1 MPTRIASGTAE
12 NVQTD
17 LPATDDTSS
26 PARARPAPYPTQK
39 NGVSTFDASELQQLL
54 STDASSLDFFV
65 THQEATT
72 ALNKLEQLAPA
83 DFYKAMQSL
92 GEGGQLATMLDKLEW
107 EDQCRFLRVA
117 SEKGSV
123 EARPEEKAKG
133 PLNPPGQPKLY
144 VMNRE
149 LPRCVNDLIHEHSK
163 AQYGQF
169 VRDYREYSARYEDAV
184 SQCKSL
190 REIQQLGRPASAY
203 VAREYTAVGDRRSDA
218 YDRDFS
224 RLNNAS
230 ELKPYLAVANRMSDL
245 TGEVRDGA
253 AWFEFKLETKSQ
265 DGVVHERN
273 GRAGPNEPRTMTDA
287 VGVELEYGEGEA
299 KYKELSDGSTEATA
313 AIPLG
318 EVSLTMKRGA
328 FDEAALELG
337 PVKLTQETGGTALV
351 ELTALRLKDDGLEL
365 GSWAAG
371 GVITREIRGGVRGK
385 LEAGDVE
392 VEGRIGVGVRGLR
405 EETVRRALSSSNDV
419 FAPPKELE
427 AHTAWQALPHQRRD
441 ELTKFGWT
449 ETDWKTALAGG
460 AS

>member
-1 MPTRIASGTAE
+1 MRTLANRGTEPVPPDISPTDEAPPAVGTRA
-12 NVQTD
+12 
-17 LPATDDTSS
+17 PSATT
-26 PARARPAPYPTQK
+26 
-39 NGVSTFDASELQQLL
+39 NGVSTYDATELRRQL
-54 STDASSLDFFV
+54 STDVASLDFYV
-65 THQEATT
+65 TQKEATS
-72 ALNKLEQLAPA
+72 ALNTLEQLPPA
-83 DFYKAMQSL
+83 DFYKAMKTL
-92 GEGGQLATMLDKLEW
+92 GSSGHLETMLDKLTW
-107 EDQCRFLRVA
+107 EDQCRFLKMA
-117 SEKGSV
+117 AAKGSV
-123 EARPEEKAKG
+123 ILEPERKQKG
-133 PLNPPGQPKLY
+133 KLNPPGQPALY
-144 VMNRE
+144 RMDRE

-190 REIQQLGRPASAY
+190 RELQQLGRPASTY

-224 RLNNAS
+224 RFNNAS

-245 TGEVRDGA
+245 TGEVKDGA
-253 AWFEFKLETKSQ
+253 AWFEFKLETKSP
-265 DGVVHERN
+265 DGLVREKN
-273 GRAGPNEPRTMTDA
+273 GRAGPNEPRTVTDA
-287 VGVELEYGEGEA
+287 VGVELDSGEGKA

-313 AIPLG
+313 AIPMG

-328 FDEAALELG
+328 FDEASLELG
-337 PVKLTQETGGTALV
+337 PVKLTQETGGSTLV
-351 ELTALRLKDDGLEL
+351 ELTALRLKEEGLEVGL

-371 GVITREIRGGVRGK
+371 GVSTREIRGGARGK
-385 LEAGDVE
+385 IEAGGAE
-392 VEGRIGVGVRGLR
+392 VEGRIGFGVRGLR

-427 AHTAWQALPHQRRD
+427 AHTAWQALPQQRRD

-460 AS
+460 VS